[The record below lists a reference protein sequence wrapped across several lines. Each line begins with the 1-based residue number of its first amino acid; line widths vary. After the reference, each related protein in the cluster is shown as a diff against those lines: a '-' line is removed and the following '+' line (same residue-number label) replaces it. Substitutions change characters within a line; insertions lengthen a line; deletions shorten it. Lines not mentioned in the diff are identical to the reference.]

1 MRKRESKQS
10 KAGLTAPNLVSRD
23 EGRVSKKISPQTR
36 QPRRTVCLL
45 TEAEAKGEREI
56 RCNQHRHVRREAA
69 DQMQAEGE
77 LTYLDQ
83 WKTQAIDTTPV
94 KRNTP
99 ASITESEMVYNALGR
114 IEPAH
119 PAVRAARRK
128 IQLWPHIGDE
138 RATRASGKK

>member
-1 MRKRESKQS
+1 MRSRAGKKIQ

-23 EGRVSKKISPQTR
+23 KASVSKKISPEKR

-45 TEAEAKGEREI
+45 TEAEAKGQWEI
-56 RCNQHRHVRREAA
+56 RCSHHRHVRREAA
-69 DQMQAEGE
+69 DQMLAEGE

-83 WKTQAIDTTPV
+83 WKTQAVDTTAV
-94 KRNTP
+94 KKNSPT
-99 ASITESEMVYNALGR
+99 SITETEMVYNALSR
-114 IEPAH
+114 LEPAH

-138 RATRASGKK
+138 KATRAGR

>member
-1 MRKRESKQS
+1 
-10 KAGLTAPNLVSRD
+10 
-23 EGRVSKKISPQTR
+23 VSKKSSPQKR

-45 TEAEAKGEREI
+45 TEAEAKGLKET
-56 RCNQHRHVRREAA
+56 RCSHHRHVRREAA

-83 WKTQAIDTTPV
+83 WKTQAIDTSPV
-94 KRNTP
+94 KRNSAT
-99 ASITESEMVYNALGR
+99 SITESEMVYNALSR

-128 IQLWPHIGDE
+128 IQLWPHVGDE
-138 RATRASGKK
+138 KATRAVRRN